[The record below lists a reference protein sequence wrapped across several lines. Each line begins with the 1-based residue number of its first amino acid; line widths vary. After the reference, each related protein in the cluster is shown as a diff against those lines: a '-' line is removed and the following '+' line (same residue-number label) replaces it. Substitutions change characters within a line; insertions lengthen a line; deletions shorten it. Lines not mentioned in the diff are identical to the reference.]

1 MLPLHIE
8 GAISCVFL
16 LRRREMSNKKT
27 VCIGISFL
35 VPSSFDE
42 VVLAKFV
49 SNFIE
54 DGQSELVYSDDP
66 TESEK
71 IVQIAVLE
79 EVFVLPSKPIG
90 I

>member
-1 MLPLHIE
+1 
-8 GAISCVFL
+8 
-16 LRRREMSNKKT
+16 
-27 VCIGISFL
+27 
-35 VPSSFDE
+35 
-42 VVLAKFV
+42 V

-54 DGQSELVYSDDP
+54 DGQSELVYSDDQ